1 MVTFVCRRLK
11 FHLFCEELFLWT
23 KCYRTVMDTDLDAW
37 ITHKGMEKGNI
48 VVVFGAFDIVTFG
61 LY

>member
-1 MVTFVCRRLK
+1 
-11 FHLFCEELFLWT
+11 
-23 KCYRTVMDTDLDAW
+23 MDTDLDAW
-37 ITHKGMEKGNI
+37 ITHKRMEKGNI